1 MIQDREYAGF
11 WRRFGALIIDMLLMI
26 PVIYLPLILIY
37 GKDYWLGDAMIL
49 GFWDVLLS
57 YILPFVG
64 TIWFWRRY
72 LGTPGKMA
80 TKLEIVDAQTGNSMS
95 TGQAVGR
102 YFAYIIS
109 MVPFCAGFLW
119 VGIDKRKQG
128 WHDKLAGTLVLHKT
142 SKEPVQF
149 EQNDVIRNDVGVKQ

>member
-11 WRRFGALIIDMLLMI
+11 WRRFGALIIDMVLMI

-37 GKDYWLGDAMIL
+37 GEEYWLGEAMIL

-72 LGTPGKMA
+72 RGTPGKMA
-80 TKLEIVDAQTGNSMS
+80 TKLEIVDAQTGNSIS
-95 TGQAVGR
+95 TGQALGR

-128 WHDKLAGTLVLHKT
+128 WHDKLAGTLVLHKN
-142 SKEPVQF
+142 SQEPVRF
-149 EQNDVIRNDVGVKQ
+149 EQNDAVGNDVGVKQ